1 MVAVEVC
8 VLVWVTVAVWVA
20 VGIIVQVAVGSGE
33 LVAVQLGRGAGVGE
47 CVWKGNEL
55 QALSRHRPIKTTSI
69 PEGFLTYRNT

>member
-33 LVAVQLGRGAGVGE
+33 LVAVQLGRGEGVGE

-55 QALSRHRPIKTTSI
+55 QAFSRHRPIKSTRI
-69 PEGFLTYRNT
+69 PEGFPVYRNT